1 LFPAIAVAQALSR
14 KDPSGAIL
22 YVGRKG
28 GIEAEVVRRYGIP
41 LETIVAAKLDME
53 RRWRNWSVPFI
64 VPRAFYQARRII
76 SRFKPDVV
84 LGTGGYVS
92 APLVLA
98 AAIVRTPIVLQEQ
111 NFLPGRTTRLLA
123 RFASVVATAY
133 PESAPYLR
141 ARTVVTGTPVRIDY
155 AKPRSDFP
163 TRPQALLVL
172 GGSQGAH
179 RINEAVLAAAR
190 DLVDGVGFDIWHQTG
205 ERDAAWLDAERAKL
219 DGLVRDRYHPFAF
232 AYDLPERVYRA
243 DLVLSRAGAATLS
256 EVSSAG
262 IPMILV
268 PGPFAGGHQA
278 LNASPYERAGAAAVI
293 PDVECT
299 GPRLTQEIRAVA
311 DSHDRYAAMVTA
323 MRSLGRPHAAEDVV
337 TLLEQAAARH

>member
-1 LFPAIAVAQALSR
+1 M
-14 KDPSGAIL
+14 
-22 YVGRKG
+22 
-28 GIEAEVVRRYGIP
+28 EADVIPRYGIS

-92 APLVLA
+92 APLILA
-98 AAIVRTPIVLQEQ
+98 AATARTPIVLQEQ

-123 RFASVVATAY
+123 RFVSVVATAY
-133 PESAPYLR
+133 PESATYLR

-155 AKPRSDFP
+155 AKPRTDFP
-163 TRPQALLVL
+163 SRPQTLLVL

-190 DLVDGVGFDIWHQTG
+190 DLVDDVGFDIWHQTG

-219 DGLVRDRYHPFAF
+219 DGLVRGRYHPFAF

-293 PDVECT
+293 PDIECT

-311 DSHDRYAAMVTA
+311 DGRDRYAAMVTA

-337 TLLEQAAARH
+337 MLLEEVAARH